1 MRWKALQFLGKL
13 NNSGKENYGF
23 KNTKCIPCVDE
34 VVDFEND
41 MAKMIKN
48 IPFRIAKFTFK
59 QN

>member
-23 KNTKCIPCVDE
+23 KTTKCIPWVDE
-34 VVDFEND
+34 IVDFEND

-48 IPFRIAKFTFK
+48 IPFTFK